1 MVGEG
6 AVAAVR
12 PLGGFIE
19 PAMLGL
25 GPQPRQPP
33 NPANPPANAVNRG
46 SLKKSRS
53 GQSDQRSSP

>member
-33 NPANPPANAVNRG
+33 ANPPTNAVNRG
-46 SLKKSRS
+46 CLKKSRS

>member
-25 GPQPRQPP
+25 GPPTPRPP
-33 NPANPPANAVNRG
+33 PPPPPQCR
-46 SLKKSRS
+46 
-53 GQSDQRSSP
+53 